1 MNGPGDTV
9 LGVQIRTLI
18 VIVKGVKPI
27 QATDFVSPGMPKE
40 IRTVYYPTSVGS
52 VTLRSL

>member
-1 MNGPGDTV
+1 VNGPGDTV